1 MLEGMRR
8 IIAQTQK
15 ELTQIWRDRFALTMI
30 FVLPSLLLALLG
42 MSISLTVKDLPI
54 VVQDLDQSLLS
65 QQYVDAF
72 RASLTFRVASRDI
85 AAQPDRALDKGEAIA
100 ALIIPE
106 HFERDYLRG
115 KPAGVQLLI
124 DATDANTA
132 NLIRGAA
139 SNIAEAFATTTQMA
153 KRNVAVHVNTRLLY
167 NPGRDSS
174 KYIAPAAVALALAL
188 FPCLLGALAM
198 SREAE
203 QKTIIQVYASSIS
216 AHEFLGGKILAY
228 CIIGGLEWVT
238 MLALAF
244 VLFDLMFIGDPTPL
258 LVGTAV
264 YLFCNVGFGTMI
276 GVVVPN
282 RAAALQYVHLLGN
295 LLSFYMSGYIYP
307 VSQIPPGL
315 RWISSLVPARYYIE
329 LLRDS
334 LMRGGGWQAVWHAVF
349 ILLLLGSLFF
359 FITWRSMRRM
369 QVAV

>member
-1 MLEGMRR
+1 MRR
-8 IIAQTQK
+8 IIAQAKK

-30 FVLPSLLLALLG
+30 FVLPPLMLALLG
-42 MSISLTVKDLPI
+42 VSISLTVKDLRI
-54 VVQDLDQSLLS
+54 VVQDLDRSPLS

-72 RASLTFRVASRDI
+72 RSSLTFRVVGTDI
-85 AAQPDRALDKGEAIA
+85 AARPERVLDRGEANA
-100 ALIIPE
+100 VLIIPE

-115 KPAGVQLLI
+115 GPAEVQLLV

-139 SNIAEAFATTTQMA
+139 TNVGAAFAATTQTA
-153 KRNVAVHVNTRLLY
+153 RENVAVHANTRLLY
-167 NPGRDSS
+167 NPGRDSR
-174 KYIAPAAVALALAL
+174 KYIAPAVLAVGLAL

-216 AHEFLGGKILAY
+216 AHEFLCGKILAY
-228 CIIGGLEWVT
+228 CIIGLLEWAT
-238 MLALAF
+238 TLALAF
-244 VLFDLMFIGDPTPL
+244 VLFGLMFVGDPTPL
-258 LVGTAV
+258 LVGTVV
-264 YLFCNVGFGTMI
+264 YLFCNVGFGTMV

-315 RWISSLVPARYYIE
+315 RWISGLVPARYYIE
-329 LLRDS
+329 IIRDS
-334 LMRGGGWQAVWHAVF
+334 LVRGGGWQAVWHSVF

-369 QVAV
+369 QVAA